1 MILSFTNI
9 VMFNIYGNV
18 FSINMLFDVGEGMD
32 VFSWSFIPLKTMFF
46 YIFIYVLMGV
56 LLVLPSFKW
65 KSKGLDYSLEFRLV
79 FSTFLVC
86 LSLCAFSFL
95 LIGVEKKYNN
105 RYGAIIENS
114 KYNFMQYYASTSKN
128 SAFKKFG
135 MATFFLEEY
144 NVYTIDKQAI
154 EADDEYND
162 LRGYFAKPQ
171 NTDSEFT
178 GILRGKNVITILA
191 ESIQPFA
198 INEYLTPTLYHLL
211 NNGLNFTN
219 NYSYNKTDHSEMIS
233 FAGNKFNE
241 SGLQTH
247 FVEYQFPF
255 SLPNL
260 LNKNYKTQY
269 FHDNVG
275 SFYRRSEFNKMFGF
289 EHLYF
294 HDDIY
299 PGEDMWSWG
308 SANYTPDLQT
318 MNKIVD
324 VMVPN
329 ERFYSYWSSL
339 GTHGPY
345 VKVNGDNY
353 NYYNNQGY
361 FKEIS
366 DAQASGKLINPMK
379 TASTKLQFEFYMAKV
394 MDFDR
399 AVKVLVDKL
408 EEKGILDDT
417 LIVIFGDHQAYYDNF
432 NYKVY
437 GIDESAYYNPQL
449 YKTLMIMYNNDLTT
463 AYKKAYGN
471 NKVNKFT
478 SPMMI
483 VPTVLDLLGYN
494 YNANYYY
501 GKSLFESSYGD
512 VYYNTKEGVFLN
524 ENFYSENGETIIFAL
539 NSDIQAQRMF
549 LAECKSLKNRIEN
562 INNLYRY
569 KYLNGTYSNVFG
581 HVSYESM
588 NYR

>member
-1 MILSFTNI
+1 MKKLILS
-9 VMFNIYGNV
+9 
-18 FSINMLFDVGEGMD
+18 L
-32 VFSWSFIPLKTMFF
+32 
-46 YIFIYVLMGV
+46 V
-56 LLVLPSFKW
+56 LLIV
-65 KSKGLDYSLEFRLV
+65 G
-79 FSTFLVC
+79 
-86 LSLCAFSFL
+86 
-95 LIGVEKKYNN
+95 
-105 RYGAIIENS
+105 
-114 KYNFMQYYASTSKN
+114 FMQACSKTTNKAEVTTTNYGQTTFETNTISTKTN
-128 SAFKKFG
+128 TTTKTG
-135 MATFFLEEY
+135 TT
-144 NVYTIDKQAI
+144 TIRKI
-154 EADDEYND
+154 PVYND
-162 LRGYFAKPQ
+162 GYDDLRSYFASYTK
-171 NTDSEFT
+171 TDNELT
-178 GILRGKNVITILA
+178 GILKNKNVITILA

-198 INEYLTPTLYHLL
+198 VNKELTPTLYKMLYE
-211 NNGLNFTN
+211 GLDFTN
-219 NYSYNKTDHSEMIS
+219 NYSYNKTDDSELIS
-233 FAGNKFNE
+233 FAGSTLNQV
-241 SGLQTH
+241 GLQTH
-247 FVEYQFPF
+247 FVNYKFPF
-255 SLPNL
+255 TLPSM
-260 LNKNYKTQY
+260 LNKNYKTTY
-269 FHDNVG
+269 VHDNDG
-275 SFYRRSEFNKMFGF
+275 SFYRRSEFNALLGF
-289 EHLYF
+289 ENLLF

-318 MNKIVD
+318 MNRIVD
-324 VMVPN
+324 VIVPD
-329 ERFYSYWSSL
+329 ERFYSYWTSL
-339 GTHGPY
+339 ATHGPY
-345 VKVNGDNY
+345 FKVNGDNY
-353 NYYNNQGY
+353 SYYEENGY
-361 FKEIS
+361 FAAIS
-366 DAQASGKLINPMK
+366 EAEENGNLVINQMPDSDK
-379 TASTKLQFEFYMAKV
+379 NKFRFYMAKV